1 MSGLIFEPR
10 KAPALYY
17 HQLSLDVSEATPM
30 RSDTA
35 KKGTHRAPH
44 GSLLRATGQISDDR
58 DFNKRFIANSAIRIR
73 VLSSSFAL
81 FE

>member
-1 MSGLIFEPR
+1 
-10 KAPALYY
+10 
-17 HQLSLDVSEATPM
+17 M